1 MCFRHQLP
9 ITSDCLFRYVQH
21 VTRMACDRRTECV
34 SDSIQ
39 DQTTQDTDDCSLL
52 TEDGTLPSLSDSGD
66 INWCKSTD
74 LHNVVGTI
82 VETGT
87 AMDHR
92 GCRDECTSI
101 TLISYCLAQ
110 YISTLEV
117 EHQNRVKSLLLTD
130 TVSWISEMFR

>member
-1 MCFRHQLP
+1 
-9 ITSDCLFRYVQH
+9 
-21 VTRMACDRRTECV
+21 MACDRRTECV

-39 DQTTQDTDDCSLL
+39 DLTTKDTDDCSLL
-52 TEDGTLPSLSDSGD
+52 TETGTLPSMSDSGD
-66 INWCKSTD
+66 INWRKSTD
-74 LHNVVGTI
+74 LHSSLHVVGTT

-87 AMDHR
+87 AMSHC

-130 TVSWISEMFR
+130 TISWISEMFR